1 MTTRPVD
8 DVESGTPDSSNRSHQ
23 PRLNENLLALGKLRS
38 SKRSNNDINKDG
50 NTTEEIS
57 ENPDPVNLPLPP
69 SYDSVIK
76 VKDEIVS
83 IPSSSQLPC
92 YRDVAGLGDGPPT
105 YHSLFSDK
113 MFRVI
118 NPFADD
124 SEDTNSVGVINAEGR
139 YKFATMVFNFLLFIF
154 LITFV
159 LLLPVGMISIG
170 IIYVHSC
177 PVQPR
182 IPIYLI
188 VLGFFQMLECCGR
201 LGYKLFQ
208 NGQQQSGWR
217 ERYRRKDPLVYFVIV
232 WFVIGSMWV
241 YQTDPN
247 CKDCADIVLP
257 TPYLNHTYHNT
268 TSPMASLSTT
278 TITTVNMKLTERPSS
293 VVYCNSVIYNFAFW
307 IITTYYSV
315 IGFFCLMLIVDVTLR
330 TINRCFCPQGN

>member
-1 MTTRPVD
+1 MATPID
-8 DVESGTPDSSNRSHQ
+8 DVESGIAGPSNRSQ
-23 PRLNENLLALGKLRS
+23 QTRLNENLLALGKLRS
-38 SKRSNNDINKDG
+38 SKNLNNDIKNGSTND
-50 NTTEEIS
+50 EIS
-57 ENPDPVNLPLPP
+57 REASAVDVENLPLPP
-69 SYDSVIK
+69 SYDSVVLK
-76 VKDEIVS
+76 VKDEMVS
-83 IPSSSQLPC
+83 LPSSSQLPR
-92 YRDVAGLGDGPPT
+92 YQDVAGVDNGPPT

-124 SEDTNSVGVINAEGR
+124 TEDMNSVVIDPQGR
-139 YKFATMVFNFLLFIF
+139 CKFATMALNSLLFVF
-154 LITFV
+154 LVTFV
-159 LLLPVGMISIG
+159 LLLPIGMISIG

-208 NGQQQSGWR
+208 NGQQQNGWR

-247 CKDCADIVLP
+247 CKDCTDIVLP
-257 TPYLNHTYHNT
+257 TSSLNHTSHHNITSMAVIT
-268 TSPMASLSTT
+268 TASTT
-278 TITTVNMKLTERPSS
+278 ANLKSTDRPSS
-293 VVYCNSVIYNFAFW
+293 VMYCNSVIYNFAFW

-330 TINRCFCPQGN
+330 TINRCFCPQR